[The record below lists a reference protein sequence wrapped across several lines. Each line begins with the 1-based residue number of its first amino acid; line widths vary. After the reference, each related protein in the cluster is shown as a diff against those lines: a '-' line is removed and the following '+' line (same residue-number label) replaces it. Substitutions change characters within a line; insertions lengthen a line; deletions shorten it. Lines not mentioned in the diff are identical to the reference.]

1 MGQPSNLDRWQQIA
15 EEKQPL
21 LDERS
26 VFIHPGELLSVRDD
40 SKLKLIMLDVRSE
53 ADYNLFHLMDARHV
67 PLEEVLDISQDLI
80 LEPANTV
87 FVVMSNDEQS
97 ATEAWKL
104 LTAEAIPNV
113 YILEGGLNRWI
124 ATFNEEDPS
133 IKARRAVL
141 DEDVLSYDF
150 VAAFGASHH
159 AAYPEAKHFTL
170 SYEPKIKLEIKRAP
184 ESGGC
189 G

>member
-1 MGQPSNLDRWQQIA
+1 MVG
-15 EEKQPL
+15 
-21 LDERS
+21 
-26 VFIHPGELLSVRDD
+26 
-40 SKLKLIMLDVRSE
+40 SE
-53 ADYNLFHLMDARHV
+53 TA
-67 PLEEVLDISQDLI
+67 
-80 LEPANTV
+80 
-87 FVVMSNDEQS
+87 S
-97 ATEAWKL
+97 AIE
-104 LTAEAIPNV
+104 
-113 YILEGGLNRWI
+113 
-124 ATFNEEDPS
+124 S
-133 IKARRAVL
+133 RRAVL